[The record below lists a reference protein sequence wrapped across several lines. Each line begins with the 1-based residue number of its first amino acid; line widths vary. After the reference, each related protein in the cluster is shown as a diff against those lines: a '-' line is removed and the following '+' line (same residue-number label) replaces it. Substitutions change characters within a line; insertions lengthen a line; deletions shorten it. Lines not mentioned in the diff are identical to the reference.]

1 MGAVV
6 ASGPTVAIPRGHAA
20 GPKRYDASMEPRPGT
35 DLAAL
40 ELARR
45 AFPKVDDA
53 YAEIARL
60 EGQLLLRK
68 PTVHI
73 VSDVHGEDRKLRH
86 VVNNASGALRPLV
99 EGLFRGRYDQAGI
112 DRVIAVV
119 FYPHETV
126 ERLAPPLD
134 RPQERKRWLV
144 AALSDVLEVLRAV
157 ARRATVHR
165 VQRALPESYALLLQE
180 LMFDSGAERG
190 PDYLAALVGALMPGG
205 RAEHLVRLAARLA
218 RDLVVD
224 ELVVAGDCWDR
235 GPRGDRVVDYLLHQ
249 PNVHFTWGNHDAGW
263 IGAALGHEALIAHVL
278 RISSRYRRFSQLEEG
293 YGITLQPLERL
304 VRECYGDDPAERWA
318 PRGEGMRDPLTMRRM
333 QKAAAVMQYKLE
345 AQLIARNPGFGL
357 EARRLITAMDLSRG
371 SVSIDGRSYPL
382 EDTHFPSIDP
392 DDPSRLSDAEQA
404 CMSRIRQS
412 FLSSD
417 KLWEHVR
424 RMVELGAL
432 WLVRDRHLVFH
443 GCVPVDEGG
452 RPLEFE
458 VDGKARSGRA
468 LFDALETVV
477 YRAIEQPTQP
487 DLDLLWYLWCGPRSP
502 CFGKDRITT
511 FERDL
516 VNDRSTHVETKNP
529 YFRLIHDKAFCEQIL
544 QEFGVDPEHGMIVNG
559 HVPVKVDAGE
569 SPLKRSGK
577 AITIDGAFSEA
588 YGDHGFTLVLDAEGT
603 RLARHHHFESV
614 EAAVEQGVDIVPEV
628 SVIRDFPQPRRL
640 GDTEQGEVIRARIAL
655 LERLVGGGSR
665 TRVGA

>member
-1 MGAVV
+1 MG
-6 ASGPTVAIPRGHAA
+6 PR
-20 GPKRYDASMEPRPGT
+20 SGT

-45 AFPKVDDA
+45 AFPLADDA
-53 YAEIARL
+53 FAEIARL
-60 EGQLLLRK
+60 EGQLLLPK
-68 PTVHI
+68 PTVHV
-73 VSDVHGEDRKLRH
+73 VSDVHGEDKKLRH

-99 EGLFRGRYDQAGI
+99 EGLFRARYDQSRI
-112 DRVIAVV
+112 DHVIALV

-126 ERLAPPLD
+126 ERLAPALED
-134 RPQERKRWLV
+134 TAERRRWLV
-144 AALSDVLEVLRAV
+144 DALSDVLEVLRAV
-157 ARRATVHR
+157 AQRATVHR
-165 VQRALPESYALLLQE
+165 VQRALPESYGLLLQE
-180 LMFDSGAERG
+180 LLFDSAPERG
-190 PDYLAALVGALMPGG
+190 DDYLGAVVGALMPGG
-205 RAEHLVRLAARLA
+205 RAELLIRLAARLA

-263 IGAALGHEALIAHVL
+263 IGAALGNEALIAHVL

-304 VRECYGDDPAERWA
+304 VRECYADDPAERWA
-318 PRGEGMRDPLTMRRM
+318 PRGEGMRDQLTMRRM

-345 AQLIARNPGFGL
+345 AQLIQRNPAFGL
-357 EARRLITAMDLSRG
+357 DNRRLITAMDLAAG

-382 EDTHFPSIDP
+382 EDTRFPTVDP
-392 DDPSRLSDAEQA
+392 RDPSRLSEQEAA
-404 CMSRIRQS
+404 CMARIRQS
-412 FLSSD
+412 FLSSQ

-432 WLVRDRHLVFH
+432 WLVRDRNLVFH
-443 GCVPVDEGG
+443 GCVPVDDDG

-458 VDGKARSGRA
+458 VDGKPRSGRA
-468 LFDALETVV
+468 LFEALEAVV
-477 YRAIEQPTQP
+477 YRAIEQPTER
-487 DLDLLWYLWCGPRSP
+487 DLDLIWYLWCGPRSP

-516 VNDRSTHVETKNP
+516 VADPAAHVETKNP
-529 YFRLIHDKAFCEQIL
+529 YFRLIHDAAFCERIL
-544 QEFGVDPEHGMIVNG
+544 REFGVDPEQGLIVNG
-559 HVPVKVDAGE
+559 HVPVKIDAGE
-569 SPLKRSGK
+569 SPLKKSGK

-603 RLARHHHFESV
+603 RLAKHHHFESV
-614 EAAVEQGVDIVPEV
+614 EAAVEEGVDIVPEV
-628 SVIRDFPQPRRL
+628 SVIREFAEPRRL

>member
-1 MGAVV
+1 
-6 ASGPTVAIPRGHAA
+6 
-20 GPKRYDASMEPRPGT
+20 MELRPGT

-45 AFPKVDDA
+45 AFPRADDA
-53 YAEIARL
+53 FAEIARL
-60 EGQLLLRK
+60 EGQLLLPK
-68 PTVHI
+68 ATVHI
-73 VSDVHGEDRKLRH
+73 VSDVHGEDKKLRH

-99 EGLFRGRYDQAGI
+99 EGLFRDRYKQSDI
-112 DRVIAVV
+112 DRVIALV

-134 RPQERKRWLV
+134 EPAQRARWLV
-144 AALSDVLEVLRAV
+144 AALSDVLEVLRTV

-165 VQRALPESYALLLQE
+165 VQRALPEGYGLLLQE
-180 LMFDSGAERG
+180 LLFDSAPERG
-190 PDYLAALVGALMPGG
+190 DDYLGAVVRSLMPGG
-205 RAEHLVRLAARLA
+205 RAEHLIRLAARLA

-263 IGAALGHEALIAHVL
+263 IGAALGHEVLIAHVL

-304 VRECYGDDPAERWA
+304 VRDCYADDPAERWPA
-318 PRGEGMRDPLTMRRM
+318 RGEGMRDQVTMRRM

-345 AQLIARNPGFGL
+345 AQLIARNPGFKL
-357 EARRLITAMDLSRG
+357 ENRRLITAMDLERG

-382 EDTHFPSIDP
+382 EDTHFPTLDP
-392 DDPSRLSDAEQA
+392 RDPSRLSDEETA
-404 CMSRIRQS
+404 CLARIRQS
-412 FLSSD
+412 FLSSQ
-417 KLWEHVR
+417 KLWQHVR

-443 GCVPVDEGG
+443 GCVPVDEKG
-452 RPLEFE
+452 RPLELE
-458 VDGKARSGRA
+458 VDGKAERGRA
-468 LFDALETVV
+468 LFDALERVV
-477 YRAIEQPTQP
+477 YRVIDQPTVQ
-487 DLDLLWYLWCGPRSP
+487 DLDLVWYLWCGPRSP

-516 VNDRSTHVETKNP
+516 VADKTTHVETKNP
-529 YFRLIHDKAFCEQIL
+529 YFRLINDRAFCEEIL
-544 QEFGVDPEHGMIVNG
+544 GEFGVDPEQGMIVNG
-559 HVPVKVDAGE
+559 HVPVKIDAGE
-569 SPLKRSGK
+569 SPVKKSGK

-603 RLARHHHFESV
+603 RLAKHHHFESV

-628 SVIRDFPQPRRL
+628 SVIREFARPRRL
-640 GDTEQGEVIRARIAL
+640 GDTEQGDVIRARIAL
-655 LERLVGGGSR
+655 LQRLVGGGSR